1 MTGRSVRRVTYVAL
15 LLAMCLVAASCGGD
29 DSGNSAASDSNEPIV
44 FAVVGPLTGENAIY
58 GTNLENGVRLAVD
71 EINQGG
77 GIDGREVE
85 IKTFDDKCD
94 PTEAATVAQRV
105 AQDETIFA
113 VMGPV
118 CSSAALAALPI
129 YQRAG
134 LSVLSGSTTSPQLT
148 EESFDNFARTI
159 PSDTAQGEDMA
170 SLAID
175 ILGEQDVATLFASD
189 DYAQPINAVVETHV
203 DELGA
208 TLTAAE
214 TYTPSSTKDFTPQLT
229 KIANTDA
236 DALLMIGYFS
246 DMGTMV
252 SQLGRVGLEQMNL
265 IGSAG
270 IAQPDYVKLGGDAT
284 EDSIIFSYYDPDN
297 PLPANEELVS
307 LFEDEYEELPNE
319 QAAFG
324 YELPFIYKQAIE
336 EGASQEDLTEFVR
349 QVTYEGPTGVTK
361 FDENGDVEGK
371 AGVVLKVTGGELKL
385 DTELTEQV
393 NAES

>member
-1 MTGRSVRRVTYVAL
+1 MSAKPTADRLVRGFVVITLAL
-15 LLAMCLVAASCGGD
+15 LATGCGG
-29 DSGNSAASDSNEPIV
+29 GDSNEAATGDEGPIV
-44 FAVVGPLTGENAIY
+44 FAVVGPLTGENAAY

-71 EINQGG
+71 EINEKG

-94 PTEAATVAQRV
+94 ATEAATVAQRV
-105 AQDETIFA
+105 AQDESIFA

-148 EESFDNFARTI
+148 EEAFDNFSRTI
-159 PSDTAQGEDMA
+159 PSDTAQGQDMA
-170 SLAID
+170 RLAID
-175 ILGEQDVATLFASD
+175 ILDAQSVATLYASD
-189 DYAQPINAVVETHV
+189 DYAQPINAVVETEIG
-203 DELGA
+203 ELGA
-208 TLTAAE
+208 TLTTAE

-229 KIANTDA
+229 KIANDDV

-252 SQLGRVGLEQMNL
+252 SQLGRVGLEEVTL

-270 IAQPDYVKLGGDAT
+270 IAQDDYVKLGGDAT
-284 EDSIIFSYYDPDN
+284 EGSIIFSYYDPDN
-297 PLPANEELVS
+297 PLPANQELVKR
-307 LFEDEYEELPNE
+307 FEDEYGDLPNE
-319 QAAFG
+319 QSAFG

-336 EGASQEDLTEFVR
+336 DGAEQENLTEFVR
-349 QVTYEGPTGVTK
+349 KVTFEGPTGVTK
-361 FDENGDVEGK
+361 FDENGDVVGK
-371 AGVVLKVTGGELKL
+371 AGVVLTVTDGELKL

-393 NAES
+393 NAAS